1 MVLKPVRDD
10 YTLAVNYNNLGIV
23 ISILTNMTERYLILK
38 KHCMISTNEIK
49 PLHALLFLNIAE
61 VQSKQKFS

>member
-1 MVLKPVRDD
+1 VRDD

-38 KHCMISTNEIK
+38 SISDFWTNEIK
-49 PLHALLFLNIAE
+49 PARFVVLNIAE
-61 VQSKQKFS
+61 VKSKQNLL